1 MSRVLP
7 RVDRNIRALV
17 ERRMA
22 EERRKPL
29 QDRIVHRITRFTG
42 SMAFVILHLVLFGD
56 GSA

>member
-29 QDRIVHRITRFTG
+29 LDRIDR
-42 SMAFVILHLVLFGD
+42 MQQE
-56 GSA
+56 